1 MSGANGKA
9 PQIQTKMEV
18 SQLRTP
24 IDPDTVTQTIVQMA
38 RQGYEHYSSTLIPAG
53 IARGVTMGAQFDL
66 LHFFRRVTHR
76 KVEVPESAT
85 DLPDDSARLPEP
97 EKKLDVEP

>member
-24 IDPDTVTQTIVQMA
+24 IDPNQVTATIVQMA

-76 KVEVPESAT
+76 KVEVPEGVTA
-85 DLPDDSARLPEP
+85 LPEP
-97 EKKLDVEP
+97 PGKLDGETA